1 MICDC
6 VKKVEAEVTA
16 LMVEKTGKE
25 VAEPVELSPKYLYG
39 ESYPLFFNAE
49 GKVSTGKGTQKFK
62 ISISI
67 NYCPFCGKKITEN

>member
-25 VAEPVELSPKYLYG
+25 VAEPIKLSPKFLYS
-39 ESYPLFFNAE
+39 EKYPLYFKAA
-49 GKVSTGKGTQKFK
+49 GKVQDGKGLRKFEVN
-62 ISISI
+62 ITLTF
-67 NYCPFCGKKITEN
+67 CPFCGKKITEN